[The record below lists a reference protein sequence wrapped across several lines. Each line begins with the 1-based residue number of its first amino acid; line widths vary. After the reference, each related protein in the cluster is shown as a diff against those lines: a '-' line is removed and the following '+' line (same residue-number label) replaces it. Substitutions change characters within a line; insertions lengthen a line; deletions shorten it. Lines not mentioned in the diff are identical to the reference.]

1 MNQGRILHAADDQ
14 FEAFYTSDVGYG
26 GSFGFNF
33 ILTRKK
39 PGGSSTQYQYK
50 IGGNASLNAGNKEY
64 IDKLQPKPA
73 GEWIDVTYNGKD
85 LYLYLECQLSVSER
99 DLASNRPARY
109 IFSSARLITTDSSLP
124 KNFSGTYV
132 KKLDSYGF
140 NYYETILVRKFL
152 GILIFTRRPVIFCAA
167 AGLLLTNYYM
177 NGIAKTR
184 I

>member
-33 ILTRKK
+33 ALTRKK

-50 IGGNASLNAGNKEY
+50 IGQNASITSSNQEF
-64 IDKLQPKPA
+64 ISKLQPKPA
-73 GEWIDVTYNGKD
+73 GEWIDITYNGKD
-85 LYLYLECQLSVSER
+85 LYLYLECQLSVSQR
-99 DLASNRPARY
+99 NPLTNRPQKYAV
-109 IFSSARLITTDSSLP
+109 SSARLITTDSSLP

-132 KKLDSYGF
+132 KKLDAHEY
-140 NYYETILVRKFL
+140 NYYETTLVRKFL
-152 GILIFTRRPVIFCAA
+152 AILTFTRRPVIFCGSAS
-167 AGLLLTNYYM
+167 LLLTNYNM
-177 NGIAKTR
+177 NGIGKTR